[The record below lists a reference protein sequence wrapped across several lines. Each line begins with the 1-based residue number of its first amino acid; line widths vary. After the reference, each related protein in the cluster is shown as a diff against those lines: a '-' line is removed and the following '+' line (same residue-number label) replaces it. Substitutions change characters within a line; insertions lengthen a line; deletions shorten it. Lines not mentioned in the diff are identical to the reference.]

1 MKYVDAAFIFSTNK
15 LGDYPKTDLP
25 EFAFTGRS
33 NVGKSS
39 FINSIVLRKNL
50 ARISSEPG
58 KTKSI
63 NFYSVNNKFILADMP
78 GFGYAKTS
86 KTEREAWKK
95 MIYDYFLNRKYLKFV
110 TVLVDCRHD
119 PMPIDLSLIEWL
131 ENNNLKYIVVL
142 TKIDKI
148 ATPKLQEIKSLW
160 EEILS
165 QCNNAIE
172 VLPTSATTKQG
183 IDKFITILKKYL

>member
-1 MKYVDAAFIFSTNK
+1 MKYIDATFIFSANK

-63 NFYSVNNKFILADMP
+63 NFYSVNDKYILADMP

-86 KTEREAWKK
+86 KSEREAWKK
-95 MIYDYFLNRKYLKFV
+95 MIYDYFLNRKNLKFV
-110 TVLVDCRHD
+110 TVLVDSRHN
-119 PMPIDLSLIEWL
+119 PMPIDLALIEWL
-131 ENNNLKYIVVL
+131 ENNNLKYLVVL

-148 ATPKLQEIKSLW
+148 TIPKVQEIKAKW
-160 EEILS
+160 EELLS

-172 VLPTSATTKQG
+172 VLPTSAETKQG